1 MGKHIFAL
9 ILNNRSYT
17 TYYKHGLEDLLRIEL
32 LPEERIIK
40 TWEIIEERSSH
51 DDGHCA
57 KDEGT
62 GGSDGVSDGY

>member
-9 ILNNRSYT
+9 ILNNRTYS
-17 TYYKHGLEDLLRIEL
+17 TYYRHGFEELLRIEL

-40 TWEIIEERSSH
+40 TWAVIEERSSH
-51 DDGHCA
+51 DNGHCA

-62 GGSDGVSDGY
+62 RRSDGVSDGH